1 MTSKEAIK
9 WLRLQETLPIAWDDY
24 SEETKEIREEA
35 EKHIK
40 EAFGWAIKALEAYRA
55 HQEFMDYMKNN
66 PVGGYKGDNHNW

>member
-35 EKHIK
+35 EKCIK
-40 EAFGWAIKALEAYRA
+40 EAFDMAIKALEAYRA
-55 HQEFMDYMKNN
+55 HEEFMEYLKNN